1 MNTIGEKKMGKTKSK
16 VKKKQR
22 RMKEKD
28 LLNQKKIETLA
39 QQKKDLLNQ
48 KKIETLA
55 QQNKKRKFLM

>member
-39 QQKKDLLNQ
+39 QQ
-48 KKIETLA
+48 
-55 QQNKKRKFLM
+55 NKKRKFLM